1 MKLYMLWVDLGDV
14 HNLLLN
20 KKSGYQMVY
29 AEWFFSLIKINVH
42 IGKYWKLICQNMND
56 HSSVM

>member
-1 MKLYMLWVDLGDV
+1 MLWVDLGDV

-29 AEWFFSLIKINVH
+29 AEWFFSLIKITCPYRKILEVDMP
-42 IGKYWKLICQNMND
+42 KYE
-56 HSSVM
+56 